1 MFKEILGTVSRRLSG
16 VSLIVFAVLVWY
28 AYDATIMLNKAKK
41 KSDAL
46 ETTISDMNQK
56 IERYEIQINDS
67 TRLHAATVK
76 NLRMTADNIQA
87 KYYELLEASKIK
99 KKDVNNVT
107 VIGTEV
113 RDTVYVSTEVDSFGG
128 MQTGYRDQFIDI
140 SVNIN
145 PERLAT
151 IAYASRDSL
160 SLIVTQKKHSI
171 LFGLIKWKSLERTV
185 VINHNPNATISSLQT
200 IDVIE

>member
-16 VSLIVFAVLVWY
+16 VFLIVFAVLVWY